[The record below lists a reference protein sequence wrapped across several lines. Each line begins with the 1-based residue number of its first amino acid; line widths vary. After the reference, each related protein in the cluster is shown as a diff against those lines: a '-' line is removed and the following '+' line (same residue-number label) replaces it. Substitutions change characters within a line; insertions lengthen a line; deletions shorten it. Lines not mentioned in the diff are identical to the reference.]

1 MSPSLTA
8 WESTAETTRF
18 AWAIR
23 YADKPSEAI
32 SVENTFWADDASTD
46 SGTYEVAVDVFNSCR
61 TPAEWTLE
69 VRFNGVLVLSE
80 SGNQELHVVVPVG

>member
-23 YADKPSEAI
+23 DADKPSEAI
-32 SVENTFWADDASTD
+32 SATHVRRKSGEIRRNSTAPKM
-46 SGTYEVAVDVFNSCR
+46 GR
-61 TPAEWTLE
+61 ILE
-69 VRFNGVLVLSE
+69 SSNER
-80 SGNQELHVVVPVG
+80 